1 MFETLSILPF
11 AFWVL
16 LALLMGGA
24 IWSIRHLQNGLGLPM
39 LAVLATATAWYVG
52 DAFYN
57 DYATNHAKLF
67 EPDVLRSAWWQ
78 VTWFVLVF
86 LVATPWIHKWV
97 NVRLLGRRSGVLQML
112 DHGVGHPAFQ
122 RQLNLLFFA
131 CVSVWTVLAVI
142 AIFKLKGEVIHYFIP
157 FIGYPASPWNHARLG
172 VGFDFLSIVAIYLEL
187 LDAAIFGVV
196 AALSTYR
203 SIRWLALV
211 YCLLTWPNFIFSRTR
226 NTLLAVV
233 IPAVLSWVFLRV
245 RGGMLKKLV
254 ILGMCFL
261 LVNAWMG
268 FIIKNRSSMNIMT
281 AFEEKGFNFSDDA
294 KVHHEGLNMYEELCW
309 INTFM
314 KNGTYNPNWG
324 TRYFAELVN
333 PIPRALWHG
342 KPMIGIDYAIARGQA
357 GGQSGEA
364 GVYATISTGM
374 IGQGVVNF
382 GRILGP
388 AFAALLMSFWLAILA
403 RLDLQIYE
411 LGRLPLYALGLILTF
426 NLGRD
431 ITLITLYPFVFGAMG
446 IWWLERYHL
455 RSHPRLEP
463 KMRQKKVVVLNIRR
477 TFFRMGARRP
487 QLVFFGR
494 KKSGV
499 SNHRVTSKIN
509 FKRIRKIKV

>member
-1 MFETLSILPF
+1 
-11 AFWVL
+11 
-16 LALLMGGA
+16 
-24 IWSIRHLQNGLGLPM
+24 
-39 LAVLATATAWYVG
+39 
-52 DAFYN
+52 
-57 DYATNHAKLF
+57 
-67 EPDVLRSAWWQ
+67 
-78 VTWFVLVF
+78 
-86 LVATPWIHKWV
+86 
-97 NVRLLGRRSGVLQML
+97 
-112 DHGVGHPAFQ
+112 
-122 RQLNLLFFA
+122 
-131 CVSVWTVLAVI
+131 
-142 AIFKLKGEVIHYFIP
+142 
-157 FIGYPASPWNHARLG
+157 
-172 VGFDFLSIVAIYLEL
+172 
-187 LDAAIFGVV
+187 
-196 AALSTYR
+196 
-203 SIRWLALV
+203 
-211 YCLLTWPNFIFSRTR
+211 
-226 NTLLAVV
+226 
-233 IPAVLSWVFLRV
+233 
-245 RGGMLKKLV
+245 
-254 ILGMCFL
+254 
-261 LVNAWMG
+261 
-268 FIIKNRSSMNIMT
+268 
-281 AFEEKGFNFSDDA
+281 
-294 KVHHEGLNMYEELCW
+294 
-309 INTFM
+309 M

-388 AFAALLMSFWLAILA
+388 AFAALLMSFWVAILA